1 MWASDLESSVG
12 PSRRGGPEGAG
23 HRHEAAVLALSVLL
37 VGIAQHRD
45 LGGIGRLD
53 HVLLGIELLVL
64 LAALELLGRQHL
76 RPLPGAH
83 GRQLTDRKSTRLNSS
98 HVAISYAVFCLTK
111 KHQ

>member
-64 LAALELLGRQHL
+64 LAALELLGRQHTGMIVDCSAV
-76 RPLPGAH
+76 RPTSPE
-83 GRQLTDRKSTRLNSS
+83 STRSVAGSS
-98 HVAISYAVFCLTK
+98 AIATPQKKIGRGHV
-111 KHQ
+111 